1 MTRIL
6 AGIVDWLATPYAV
19 YLVLKDP
26 AISRA
31 VKLRAAIGLA
41 IIFAY
46 VVSPIDIVPDFIP
59 LSGWLDDLIVVPL
72 GFAVLR
78 QITPGIDVVETKG
91 RAETSI
97 RRIVLWTMLAVG
109 FAVLAGLLWTGLL
122 IYLVVRLIAR

>member
-1 MTRIL
+1 MTRVL
-6 AGIVDWLATPYAV
+6 AGIVDWLARPYAV
-19 YLVLKDP
+19 YLVLKDDG
-26 AISRA
+26 ISPA

-78 QITPGIDVVETKG
+78 QTTPGIDVMKTKG
-91 RAETSI
+91 RAEASV
-97 RRIVLWTMLAVG
+97 RRVVLWTMLGAGLV
-109 FAVLAGLLWTGLL
+109 VLMGLLWISLL
-122 IYLVVRLIAR
+122 VYLVVRSVAR

>member
-26 AISRA
+26 AISRV

-46 VVSPIDIVPDFIP
+46 VVSPIDILPDFIP

-78 QITPGIDVVETKG
+78 KITPGIDVVKTKG
-91 RAETSI
+91 RAEASV
-97 RRIVLWTMLAVG
+97 RRIVLWTVLGAGLAV
-109 FAVLAGLLWTGLL
+109 FMGLLWISLL
-122 IYLVVRLIAR
+122 VYLVVRLTAR